1 MPYALL
7 LTIAVLGSAA
17 IPVSAQAEE
26 PERASPEP
34 TKAYATP
41 SAPKSVEIGDFY
53 FKRKKYN
60 AALSRYKE
68 AIKTDAY
75 YPPAYLGLGRVYE
88 KIGLK
93 MKALEAFRKY
103 LDTLPS
109 TKQAEDAKSVQR
121 TISRLER
128 QLKISDSETNARP
141 SRADAPLHSHR
152 D

>member
-1 MPYALL
+1 MWYALL
-7 LTIAVLGSAA
+7 LTIVVLASTA

-26 PERASPEP
+26 PERPSPEP
-34 TKAYATP
+34 TKAYTP
-41 SAPKSVEIGDFY
+41 PPAPRSVEIGDFY

-75 YPPAYLGLGRVYE
+75 YAPAYLGLGRVYE

-93 MKALEAFRKY
+93 MKALEAFRTY

-128 QLKISDSETNARP
+128 QLKMSDSETNARP
-141 SRADAPLHSHR
+141 PRADSPLHSHR